1 MYVERR
7 LFVCVDK
14 EVADGAHVG
23 MYNANG
29 CALALAVYL
38 ESGAPM
44 CVVHSVQG
52 SKVDYS
58 ARTWCADN
66 ADGAQRNAALAE
78 AVDRTQI
85 AVRAFIHGWHGCTY
99 AQELEMG

>member
-1 MYVERR
+1 MYAERR
-7 LFVCVDK
+7 LNVTVDK

-38 ESGAPM
+38 DSGAPM
-44 CVVHSVQG
+44 CVVHGVTG
-52 SKVDYS
+52 ATVDYS
-58 ARTWCADN
+58 ARTWV
-66 ADGAQRNAALAE
+66 ADGADGAARNAALAE
-78 AVDRTQI
+78 AIDRTQI
-85 AVRAFIHGWHGCTY
+85 AVRAYIHGWHGCTY